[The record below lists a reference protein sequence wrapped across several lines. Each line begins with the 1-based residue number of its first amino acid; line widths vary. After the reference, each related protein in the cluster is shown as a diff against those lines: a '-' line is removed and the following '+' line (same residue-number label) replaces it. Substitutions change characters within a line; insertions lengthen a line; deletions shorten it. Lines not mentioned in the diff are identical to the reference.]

1 MRNKVWWLMPVYN
14 DMSLNKQTHDKLY
27 TEYKVI
33 IKCVVNLEVC
43 IKSLNVAGFERKGS
57 KAK

>member
-1 MRNKVWWLMPVYN
+1 MPVYN

-33 IKCVVNLEVC
+33 IKCVVNLVVYIEC
-43 IKSLNVAGFERKGS
+43 LKIAGFSTKGG
-57 KAK
+57 KAKLTP